1 MRPNLRPDLRF
12 TAISF
17 SMTTLLLT
25 LLAFAPEAAAQSAAP
40 QPVTAPQ
47 AATPSRAAPAARP
60 ASSSRVWPPHRARE
74 KGLLASLGFG
84 ISACNDNWCDD
95 YDPLVYLRGH
105 VLYRVLNY
113 VAFGLQ
119 IGLPFHDAN
128 SRMVDVRYDV
138 FIGPE
143 ARGIMPLGKFEV
155 WSGFGF
161 GWIRSQWD
169 GEGCFGG
176 FCTEGSGWNDGL
188 GIAWGFGGLYYI
200 TPRIGLGVDFWL
212 YKPIFFEG
220 CIDIEGD
227 RKRCE
232 DIEGDDRDGVGITW
246 MLGASAVFFLP
257 M

>member
-1 MRPNLRPDLRF
+1 MRSDLRF
-12 TAISF
+12 TAISLC
-17 SMTTLLLT
+17 MTTLLIT
-25 LLAFAPEAAAQSAAP
+25 LLTHTPYAGAQATAP

-47 AATPSRAAPAARP
+47 AAPPPRATPAARP

-84 ISACNDNWCDD
+84 ISGCNDNWCDD
-95 YDPLVYLRGH
+95 FDPLVYLRAH

-128 SRMVDVRYDV
+128 DRYVDARYDV
-138 FIGPE
+138 FMGPE
-143 ARGIMPLGKFEV
+143 VRGILPLGRFEV
-155 WSGFGF
+155 WSGLGM
-161 GWIRSQWD
+161 GWMRAQAD
-169 GEGCFGG
+169 GEGCLGG
-176 FCTEGSGWNDGL
+176 VCREGSSWSDGL
-188 GIAWGFGGLYYI
+188 GIAWGFGGLYYV
-200 TPRIGLGVDFWL
+200 TPRIGLGLDFWL

-220 CIDIEGD
+220 CIDIEGYD
-227 RKRCE
+227 KDCG
-232 DIEGDDRDGVGITW
+232 DIEEEDRDDVGITW